1 MTEVDISRQHVI
13 HVAVEY
19 QRRGTPHVHM
29 LITSSEI
36 VANRIA
42 NGADVPEAVASAA
55 AYYRRKSA

>member
-1 MTEVDISRQHVI
+1 MAEVDISRQHVI

-29 LITSSEI
+29 LMASSEI

-55 AYYRRKSA
+55 A

>member
-55 AYYRRKSA
+55 A

>member
-1 MTEVDISRQHVI
+1 MIDIVSAHMI
-13 HVAVEY
+13 HGAVEY

-55 AYYRRKSA
+55 A

>member
-29 LITSSEI
+29 LMASSENV
-36 VANRIA
+36 VAIDT
-42 NGADVPEAVASAA
+42 DVPVAVAAASA
-55 AYYRRKSA
+55 